1 MAENEKQTNKERLK
15 DITDSIER
23 GIQDLFQSDKYAQ
36 YLRTMSRFHKYSV
49 NNTMLIYMQK
59 PDATLV
65 AGFNKWRDQFE
76 RNVMKGEKGI
86 KIIAP
91 TPFKKKIEQEK
102 RDPDTNLPMLDADGK
117 VIIEEKEIKIP
128 MFKPVTV
135 FDVSQTDGKPLPQLA
150 SDLTGNVQN
159 YEVFMEALR
168 RASPVPIE
176 IIPIRDGSD
185 GYFSL
190 DDQKIAIREGMSEV
204 QTVSAVVHEIGHA
217 KLHNQKKIEEPK
229 DATKYQ
235 EVEIFD
241 IPALFSNGRVTPADI
256 PEGMYCY
263 DLRGSDDD
271 PGMPVMVENHVVVNH
286 AGSIITAKPLD
297 LGEDGRLALTEDE
310 GLNFVGGEISAYR
323 FFNEQRKDRHTEEVE
338 AESISFAV
346 CAYYGIETGENS
358 FGYIAT
364 WSKDKELKELRASL
378 ETINS
383 TSSELITD
391 IDRHYAEIMKERE
404 AEMAIEIEEK
414 PLEEM
419 NILEMVDYFM
429 EQGMTEEQAN
439 DLANAEWQARDVR
452 QRGNDVVEKEKLD
465 TLYAENPIGSDDW
478 FYHHPDTMTFEAVY
492 FNPDSNAGGQYVI
505 MTLPYELISDA
516 VEQTNDRDS
525 FFEFLEERASHTE
538 LVDITDE
545 DFRATMESYK
555 SRPAD
560 FVGRS
565 DEVMNSLI
573 TTVAKGVDDPV
584 LSSYIEETQ
593 VATDNAD
600 TKVYTGDDALKNA
613 LNDFVD
619 EIARKVQEE
628 EPVQAPDNGY
638 MPDPSMSIEAM
649 NAYGYTDSDML
660 PLSKERALE
669 LFERDVPIYMLYD
682 GNTEAMAFE
691 AEDIVLFSGCFGI
704 TREDWDAIKDQ
715 IPPMDMEVVRQKREQ
730 AFHESPGDTYA
741 IYQLKRDDATA
752 DIRFMNSDYLRE
764 KGIEPQYENYEL
776 VYTGALTQDGSQ
788 IEKLEDLYRIFN
800 IEHPQ
805 DFTGHSL
812 SISDIVALK
821 QAGVVSYHYVDS
833 IGYKELTNFRNTDNH
848 LKNAEMQ
855 MEDDFGMIDGVI
867 NNGRKEPVKAPA
879 PKKEETKTKKPSV
892 LAKLR
897 QYQEEDRKATTQ
909 HRSAERDLI

>member
-1 MAENEKQTNKERLK
+1 MPENEKQTNKERLK

-23 GIQDLFQSDKYAQ
+23 GIQDLFQSDKYAE

-49 NNTMLIYMQK
+49 NNTMLIYMQR

-150 SDLTGNVQN
+150 ADLQGNVQN

-168 RASPVPIE
+168 RSSPVPIE
-176 IIPIRDGSD
+176 IIPIHDGAD

-190 DDQKIAIREGMSEV
+190 DKQKIAIREGMSEV
-204 QTVSAVVHEIGHA
+204 QTVSAVVHEIAHS

-229 DATKYQ
+229 GAEKYQ

-241 IPALFSNGRVTPADI
+241 VPGLFSNGRIDPATI
-256 PEGMYCY
+256 PEGMYVY

-271 PGMPVMVENHVVVNH
+271 PGQPITVETHVTVNH
-286 AGSIITAKPLD
+286 AGSVITAKPLD
-297 LGEDGRLALTEDE
+297 LGEDGRLTFTEEE
-310 GLNFVGGEISAYR
+310 GLNFVGGEISTYR
-323 FFNEQRKDRHTEEVE
+323 FLNEQRKDRNAEEVE

-346 CAYYGIETGENS
+346 CAYYGIATGENS

-391 IDRHYAEIMKERE
+391 IDRHYADIMKERE
-404 AEMAIEIEEK
+404 AEMAIETEEK

-439 DLANAEWQARDVR
+439 DLAHAEWQAKKI
-452 QRGNDVVEKEKLD
+452 NDEP
-465 TLYAENPIGSDDW
+465 A
-478 FYHHPDTMTFEAVY
+478 MAEAV
-492 FNPDSNAGGQYVI
+492 DESTASG
-505 MTLPYELISDA
+505 ESA
-516 VEQTNDRDS
+516 VAIE
-525 FFEFLEERASHTE
+525 
-538 LVDITDE
+538 
-545 DFRATMESYK
+545 
-555 SRPAD
+555 P
-560 FVGRS
+560 
-565 DEVMNSLI
+565 
-573 TTVAKGVDDPV
+573 PV
-584 LSSYIEETQ
+584 
-593 VATDNAD
+593 
-600 TKVYTGDDALKNA
+600 
-613 LNDFVD
+613 
-619 EIARKVQEE
+619 EE
-628 EPVQAPDNGY
+628 EPPVQAPDNGY

-649 NAYGYTDSDML
+649 NSYGYMDSDML

-669 LFERDVPIYMLYD
+669 LFERDVPIYMLYE
-682 GNTEAMAFE
+682 GNTEAMAFDT
-691 AEDIVLFSGCFGI
+691 EDIVLFSGCFGI
-704 TREDWDAIKDQ
+704 TREDWDAIKNEV
-715 IPPMDMEVVRQKREQ
+715 PPMDVEIIRKKREQ
-730 AFHESPGDTYA
+730 AFLESPGDTYA
-741 IYQLKRDDATA
+741 IYQLKRDDATT

-776 VYTGALTQDGSQ
+776 IYTGALSKNGSQ
-788 IEKLEDLYRIFN
+788 IDKLEDLYRIFN

-812 SISDIVALK
+812 SVSDIVALK

-833 IGYKELTNFRNTDNH
+833 IGYKELHNFRNTDNP

-855 MEDDFGMIDGVI
+855 MEDDYGMIDGII
-867 NNGRKEPVKAPA
+867 NNGPKQTEKPAPA
-879 PKKEETKTKKPSV
+879 KEETKSKKPSV

-897 QYQEEDRKATTQ
+897 QYQAEDRQQTTQ
-909 HRSAERDLI
+909 HRSAEGIYNELLKR

>member
-168 RASPVPIE
+168 RSSPVPIE

-229 DATKYQ
+229 NATKYQ

-256 PEGMYCY
+256 PEGTYCY

-271 PGMPVMVENHVVVNH
+271 PGMPVTVENHVVVNH

-391 IDRHYAEIMKERE
+391 IDRHYSEIMKERE
-404 AEMAIEIEEK
+404 ADLSITEPVLQTETEEALYLVDDTVYLHVQPTDGGWDYSLYDKETKKLLDGGVIETAAIEESPVSSVAGAVRTEVFAI
-414 PLEEM
+414 
-419 NILEMVDYFM
+419 
-429 EQGMTEEQAN
+429 QGMTPTK
-439 DLANAEWQARDVR
+439 V
-452 QRGNDVVEKEKLD
+452 
-465 TLYAENPIGSDDW
+465 
-478 FYHHPDTMTFEAVY
+478 TFEDVA
-492 FNPDSNAGGQYVI
+492 
-505 MTLPYELISDA
+505 
-516 VEQTNDRDS
+516 
-525 FFEFLEERASHTE
+525 
-538 LVDITDE
+538 LVDDLQAAQLPEVQTVESDTIT
-545 DFRATMESYK
+545 
-555 SRPAD
+555 AD
-560 FVGRS
+560 
-565 DEVMNSLI
+565 
-573 TTVAKGVDDPV
+573 AK
-584 LSSYIEETQ
+584 E
-593 VATDNAD
+593 N
-600 TKVYTGDDALKNA
+600 TGDDSQKN
-613 LNDFVD
+613 NTGDTID

-628 EPVQAPDNGY
+628 EPVKAPDSGY
-638 MPDPSMSIEAM
+638 VPDPSMSIEAM

-715 IPPMDMEVVRQKREQ
+715 IPPMDMEMVRQKREQ

-741 IYQLKRDDATA
+741 IYQLKRDPSTA
-752 DIRFMNSDYLRE
+752 ELSFMNSEWLQAH
-764 KGIEPQYENYEL
+764 GIEPKYENYEL
-776 VYTGALTQDGSQ
+776 IYTGALTQDGSQ
-788 IEKLEDLYRIFN
+788 IDKLEDLYRIFN

-833 IGYKELTNFRNTDNH
+833 IGYKELTNFRNTANH

-855 MEDDFGMIDGVI
+855 MEDDYGMIDGVI
-867 NNGRKEPVKAPA
+867 NNAPKEPVKAPA

-909 HRSAERDLI
+909 HRSAERDL

>member
-23 GIQDLFQSDKYAQ
+23 GIQDLFQSDKYAE

-59 PDATLV
+59 PNATLV

-102 RDPDTNLPMLDADGK
+102 RDPDTNLPMLDSDGK
-117 VIIEEKEIKIP
+117 VIVEEKEIKIP

-150 SDLTGNVQN
+150 SDLSGNVQN

-168 RASPVPIE
+168 RSAPVPIE
-176 IIPIRDGSD
+176 ILPIRDGSD

-190 DDQKIAIREGMSEV
+190 DKQKIAVREGMSEV
-204 QTVSAVVHEIGHA
+204 QTVSAVVHEIAHS

-229 DATKYQ
+229 DAPKYQ
-235 EVEIFD
+235 EVVIFD
-241 IPALFSNGRVTPADI
+241 VPALFSNGRIALADL
-256 PEGMYCY
+256 PEGLYCY

-271 PGMPVMVENHVVVNH
+271 PGMPVTVEQNVAVNH
-286 AGSIITAKPLD
+286 AGAIVTAKPLD
-297 LGEDGRLALTEDE
+297 LGEDGRLFLTEDK
-310 GLNFVGGEISAYR
+310 GLNFVGGEISMQR
-323 FFNEQRKDRHTEEVE
+323 FFNEQQKDRNTEEVE

-346 CAYYGIETGENS
+346 CAYYGIATGENS
-358 FGYIAT
+358 FGYIAA

-378 ETINS
+378 ETINK

-391 IDRHYAEIMKERE
+391 IDRNYAEIMKERE
-404 AEMAIEIEEK
+404 AAMAMENDEK
-414 PLEEM
+414 PLAEM
-419 NILEMVDYFM
+419 NILEIVDYFM

-439 DLANAEWQARDVR
+439 DLANSEWQVR
-452 QRGNDVVEKEKLD
+452 KIN
-465 TLYAENPIGSDDW
+465 
-478 FYHHPDTMTFEAVY
+478 EAA
-492 FNPDSNAGGQYVI
+492 NKN
-505 MTLPYELISDA
+505 
-516 VEQTNDRDS
+516 
-525 FFEFLEERASHTE
+525 
-538 LVDITDE
+538 
-545 DFRATMESYK
+545 K
-555 SRPAD
+555 S
-560 FVGRS
+560 S
-565 DEVMNSLI
+565 
-573 TTVAKGVDDPV
+573 
-584 LSSYIEETQ
+584 
-593 VATDNAD
+593 
-600 TKVYTGDDALKNA
+600 
-613 LNDFVD
+613 
-619 EIARKVQEE
+619 
-628 EPVQAPDNGY
+628 EPVIKPPVEEATPMQAPNNGY
-638 MPDPSMSIEAM
+638 IPDPSMSVEAM
-649 NAYGYTDSDML
+649 NAYGYTDSDMF

-669 LFERDVPIYMLYD
+669 LFERDVPIYMLYE

-704 TREDWDAIKDQ
+704 TREDWDAVKDEV
-715 IPPMDMEVVRQKREQ
+715 PPMDLELIRQKREQ
-730 AFHESPGDTYA
+730 AFLESPSDTYA
-741 IYQLKRDDATA
+741 IYQLKRNDSTT
-752 DIRFMNSDYLRE
+752 DIRFMNSEYLQK

-776 VYTGALTQDGSQ
+776 VYTGALTKDGSQ
-788 IEKLEDLYRIFN
+788 VEKLEDLYRVFN

-812 SISDIVALK
+812 SVSDIVALK

-833 IGYKELTNFRNTDNH
+833 IGYKELTNFRTTENY

-855 MEDDFGMIDGVI
+855 MEDDFGMIDGII
-867 NNGRKEPVKAPA
+867 NNGPKEEPKPVKQA
-879 PKKEETKTKKPSV
+879 EETKTKKLSV

-897 QYQEEDRKATTQ
+897 QYQKEDREKTTQ

>member
-23 GIQDLFQSDKYAQ
+23 GIQDLFQSDKYAE

-117 VIIEEKEIKIP
+117 VITEEKEIKIP

-150 SDLTGNVQN
+150 SDLSGNVQN

-168 RASPVPIE
+168 RSAPVPIE
-176 IIPIRDGSD
+176 ILPIRDGSD

-190 DDQKIAIREGMSEV
+190 DKQKIAVREGMSEV
-204 QTVSAVVHEIGHA
+204 QTVSAVVHEIAHS

-229 DATKYQ
+229 DAPKYQ

-241 IPALFSNGRVTPADI
+241 VPALFSNGRIALADL
-256 PEGMYCY
+256 PEGLYRY

-271 PGMPVMVENHVVVNH
+271 PGMPVTVEQNVAVNH
-286 AGSIITAKPLD
+286 AGAIITAKPLD
-297 LGEDGRLALTEDE
+297 LGEDGCLTLTEDE
-310 GLNFVGGEISAYR
+310 GLNFVGGEISIQR
-323 FFNEQRKDRHTEEVE
+323 FFNEQRKDRNTEEVE

-346 CAYYGIETGENS
+346 CAYYGIATGENS
-358 FGYIAT
+358 FGYIAA
-364 WSKDKELKELRASL
+364 WSKDKELNELRASL
-378 ETINS
+378 ETINK

-391 IDRHYAEIMKERE
+391 IDRNYAEIMKERE
-404 AEMAIEIEEK
+404 AEMAIE
-414 PLEEM
+414 
-419 NILEMVDYFM
+419 
-429 EQGMTEEQAN
+429 
-439 DLANAEWQARDVR
+439 
-452 QRGNDVVEKEKLD
+452 
-465 TLYAENPIGSDDW
+465 
-478 FYHHPDTMTFEAVY
+478 
-492 FNPDSNAGGQYVI
+492 
-505 MTLPYELISDA
+505 
-516 VEQTNDRDS
+516 
-525 FFEFLEERASHTE
+525 
-538 LVDITDE
+538 TDE
-545 DFRATMESYK
+545 NTSKIAEGS
-555 SRPAD
+555 
-560 FVGRS
+560 
-565 DEVMNSLI
+565 I
-573 TTVAKGVDDPV
+573 
-584 LSSYIEETQ
+584 
-593 VATDNAD
+593 
-600 TKVYTGDDALKNA
+600 
-613 LNDFVD
+613 D
-619 EIARKVQEE
+619 EISRKVQDE

-638 MPDPSMSIEAM
+638 MPDPSMSVEAM

-669 LFERDVPIYMLYD
+669 LFERDVPVYMLYE

-691 AEDIVLFSGCFGI
+691 PEDIALFSGCFGI
-704 TREDWDAIKDQ
+704 TREDWDAVKDEV
-715 IPPMDMEVVRQKREQ
+715 PPMDLELIKQKREQ
-730 AFHESPGDTYA
+730 AFLESPGDAYA
-741 IYQLKRDDATA
+741 IYQLKRDDSTA
-752 DIRFMNSDYLRE
+752 DIRFMNSEYLQK

-776 VYTGALTQDGSQ
+776 VYTGALTKDGSQ
-788 IEKLEDLYRIFN
+788 VEKLEDLYRIFN
-800 IEHPQ
+800 VEHPQ
-805 DFTGHSL
+805 NFVGHSL
-812 SISDIVALK
+812 SVSDIVALK

-833 IGYKELTNFRNTDNH
+833 IGYKELINFRTTENY

-855 MEDDFGMIDGVI
+855 MEDDLGMIDGII
-867 NNGRKEPVKAPA
+867 NNGPKEPVKTPA
-879 PKKEETKTKKPSV
+879 PKQEETKSKKPSV

-897 QYQEEDRKATTQ
+897 KYQEEDRQATTQ
-909 HRSAERDLI
+909 HKSAERDLI

>member
-1 MAENEKQTNKERLK
+1 MAENEKQTNKDRLK

-23 GIQDLFQSDKYAQ
+23 GIQDLFQSDKYAE

-65 AGFNKWRDQFE
+65 AGFNKWRDQFG

-86 KIIAP
+86 NIIAP
-91 TPFKKKIEQEK
+91 TPFKEKIEQEK

-128 MFKPVTV
+128 MYKPVTV

-150 SDLTGNVQN
+150 SDLSGNVQN

-168 RASPVPIE
+168 RSAPVPIE
-176 IIPIRDGSD
+176 IVPIRDGAD

-190 DDQKIAIREGMSEV
+190 DNQKISIREGMSEV
-204 QTVSAVVHEIGHA
+204 QTVSAVVHEIAHS

-229 DATKYQ
+229 DAPKYQ

-241 IPALFSNGRVTPADI
+241 VPALFSNGRIALADL
-256 PEGMYCY
+256 PEGLYRY
-263 DLRGSDDD
+263 DLRGSDYD
-271 PGMPVMVENHVVVNH
+271 PGMPVTVEQNVAVNH
-286 AGSIITAKPLD
+286 AGAIITAKPLD
-297 LGEDGRLALTEDE
+297 LGEDGRLYLTEEE
-310 GLNFVGGEISAYR
+310 GLNFVGGEISMQR
-323 FFNEQRKDRHTEEVE
+323 FFNEQQKDRNTEEVE

-346 CAYYGIETGENS
+346 CAYYGIATGENS

-378 ETINS
+378 ETINK
-383 TSSELITD
+383 TSSELISD
-391 IDRHYAEIMKERE
+391 IDRNYAEIMKERE
-404 AEMAIEIEEK
+404 AEIAAVPEVAATETTHEEVSQPPAEEALYLVDDSMYLHVQPTDGGWDYSLYDKESKKLLDGGIIESAAVEESPVSSVAGAVRTEVFALHGITPAKVVFEDIAI
-414 PLEEM
+414 LEE
-419 NILEMVDYFM
+419 L
-429 EQGMTEEQAN
+429 Q
-439 DLANAEWQARDVR
+439 
-452 QRGNDVVEKEKLD
+452 
-465 TLYAENPIGSDDW
+465 
-478 FYHHPDTMTFEAVY
+478 EA
-492 FNPDSNAGGQYVI
+492 Q
-505 MTLPYELISDA
+505 L
-516 VEQTNDRDS
+516 
-525 FFEFLEERASHTE
+525 
-538 LVDITDE
+538 
-545 DFRATMESYK
+545 
-555 SRPAD
+555 AD
-560 FVGRS
+560 FPNIEG
-565 DEVMNSLI
+565 D
-573 TTVAKGVDDPV
+573 TVP
-584 LSSYIEETQ
+584 
-593 VATDNAD
+593 AD
-600 TKVYTGDDALKNA
+600 TKTYTGDDALKNA
-613 LNDFVD
+613 LGDFVD
-619 EIARKVQEE
+619 EITRKVQED

-669 LFERDVPIYMLYD
+669 LFERDVTIYMLYD

-704 TREDWDAIKDQ
+704 TREDWDAIKDE
-715 IPPMDMEVVRQKREQ
+715 IPPMDMEIVRQKREQ

-752 DIRFMNSDYLRE
+752 DIRFMNSEYLQK
-764 KGIEPQYENYEL
+764 KGVEPQYENYEL
-776 VYTGALTQDGSQ
+776 IYTGALTNDGSQ

-800 IEHPQ
+800 VEHPQ

-833 IGYKELTNFRNTDNH
+833 ISYKELTNFRNTDNH

-855 MEDDFGMIDGVI
+855 LEDDYGMIDGVI
-867 NNGRKEPVKAPA
+867 NNAPKEPVKAPA
-879 PKKEETKTKKPSV
+879 PKKEETKSKKPSV

-897 QYQEEDRKATTQ
+897 KYQEEDRKQATQ

>member
-23 GIQDLFQSDKYAQ
+23 GIQDLFQSDKYAE

-117 VIIEEKEIKIP
+117 VITEEKEIKIP
-128 MFKPVTV
+128 TFKPVTV

-150 SDLTGNVQN
+150 SDLSGNVQN

-168 RASPVPIE
+168 RSAPVSIE
-176 IIPIRDGSD
+176 ILPIRDGSD

-190 DDQKIAIREGMSEV
+190 DKQKIAVREGMSEV
-204 QTVSAVVHEIGHA
+204 QTVSAVVHEIAHS

-229 DATKYQ
+229 DAPKYQ

-241 IPALFSNGRVTPADI
+241 VPALFSDGRIALADL
-256 PEGMYCY
+256 PEGLYRY

-271 PGMPVMVENHVVVNH
+271 PGMPVTVEQSVAVNH
-286 AGSIITAKPLD
+286 AGAIITAKPLD
-297 LGEDGRLALTEDE
+297 LGEDGCLTLTEDE
-310 GLNFVGGEISAYR
+310 GLNFVGGEISMQR
-323 FFNEQRKDRHTEEVE
+323 FFNEQQKDRNTEEVE

-346 CAYYGIETGENS
+346 CAYYGIATGENS
-358 FGYIAT
+358 FGYIAA

-378 ETINS
+378 ETINK

-391 IDRHYAEIMKERE
+391 IDRNYAEIMKERE
-404 AEMAIEIEEK
+404 AEMTIE
-414 PLEEM
+414 
-419 NILEMVDYFM
+419 
-429 EQGMTEEQAN
+429 
-439 DLANAEWQARDVR
+439 
-452 QRGNDVVEKEKLD
+452 
-465 TLYAENPIGSDDW
+465 
-478 FYHHPDTMTFEAVY
+478 
-492 FNPDSNAGGQYVI
+492 
-505 MTLPYELISDA
+505 
-516 VEQTNDRDS
+516 
-525 FFEFLEERASHTE
+525 
-538 LVDITDE
+538 TDE
-545 DFRATMESYK
+545 K
-555 SRPAD
+555 S
-560 FVGRS
+560 
-565 DEVMNSLI
+565 L
-573 TTVAKGVDDPV
+573 
-584 LSSYIEETQ
+584 EETQ
-593 VATDNAD
+593 SDENTSKTAE
-600 TKVYTGDDALKNA
+600 GSI
-613 LNDFVD
+613 D
-619 EIARKVQEE
+619 EISRKVQEE

-638 MPDPSMSIEAM
+638 MPDPSMSVEAM

-669 LFERDVPIYMLYD
+669 LFERDVPIYMLYE

-704 TREDWDAIKDQ
+704 TREDWDAIKDEVS
-715 IPPMDMEVVRQKREQ
+715 PMDLELIRQKREQ
-730 AFHESPGDTYA
+730 AFLENPGDTYA
-741 IYQLKRDDATA
+741 IYQLKRDDSTA
-752 DIRFMNSDYLRE
+752 DIRFMNSEYLQK

-776 VYTGALTQDGSQ
+776 VYTGALTKDGSQ

-800 IEHPQ
+800 VEHPQ
-805 DFTGHSL
+805 DFIGHSL
-812 SISDIVALK
+812 SVSDIVALK
-821 QAGVVSYHYVDS
+821 QTGVVSYHYVDS
-833 IGYKELTNFRNTDNH
+833 IGYKELTNFRTTENY

-855 MEDDFGMIDGVI
+855 MEDDLGMIDGII
-867 NNGRKEPVKAPA
+867 NNGPKEEPKPVKQA
-879 PKKEETKTKKPSV
+879 EETKTKKPSV

-897 QYQEEDRKATTQ
+897 QYQKEDKEKTTQ

>member
-23 GIQDLFQSDKYAQ
+23 GIQDLFQSDKYAE

-117 VIIEEKEIKIP
+117 VITEEKEIKIP

-150 SDLTGNVQN
+150 SDLSGDVQN

-168 RASPVPIE
+168 RSAPVPIE
-176 IIPIRDGSD
+176 ILPIRDGSD

-190 DDQKIAIREGMSEV
+190 DKQKIAIREGMSEV
-204 QTVSAVVHEIGHA
+204 QTVSAVVHEIAHS

-229 DATKYQ
+229 NAPKYQ

-241 IPALFSNGRVTPADI
+241 VPALFSNGRIALADL
-256 PEGMYCY
+256 PEGLYRY

-271 PGMPVMVENHVVVNH
+271 PGMPVTVEQNVAVNH
-286 AGSIITAKPLD
+286 AGAIVTAKPLD
-297 LGEDGRLALTEDE
+297 LGEDGRLFLTEE
-310 GLNFVGGEISAYR
+310 NGLNFVGGEISMQR
-323 FFNEQRKDRHTEEVE
+323 FFNEQQKDRNTEEVE

-346 CAYYGIETGENS
+346 CAYYGIATGDNS
-358 FGYIAT
+358 FGYIAA

-378 ETINS
+378 ETINK

-391 IDRHYAEIMKERE
+391 IDRNYAEIMKERE
-404 AEMAIEIEEK
+404 AEMTIEPDEK
-414 PLEEM
+414 PLAEM

-439 DLANAEWQARDVR
+439 DLANSEWQARKINEAANKNKASEPVIEPP
-452 QRGNDVVEKEKLD
+452 VE
-465 TLYAENPIGSDDW
+465 
-478 FYHHPDTMTFEAVY
+478 EA
-492 FNPDSNAGGQYVI
+492 A
-505 MTLPYELISDA
+505 
-516 VEQTNDRDS
+516 
-525 FFEFLEERASHTE
+525 
-538 LVDITDE
+538 
-545 DFRATMESYK
+545 
-555 SRPAD
+555 
-560 FVGRS
+560 
-565 DEVMNSLI
+565 
-573 TTVAKGVDDPV
+573 
-584 LSSYIEETQ
+584 
-593 VATDNAD
+593 
-600 TKVYTGDDALKNA
+600 
-613 LNDFVD
+613 
-619 EIARKVQEE
+619 
-628 EPVQAPDNGY
+628 PVQAPDNGY

-669 LFERDVPIYMLYD
+669 LFERDVPIYMLYE

-704 TREDWDAIKDQ
+704 TREDWDAVKDEV
-715 IPPMDMEVVRQKREQ
+715 PPMDLELIRQKREQ
-730 AFHESPGDTYA
+730 AFLESPSDTYA
-741 IYQLKRDDATA
+741 IYQLKRNDSTT
-752 DIRFMNSDYLRE
+752 DIRFMNSEYLQK

-776 VYTGALTQDGSQ
+776 VYTGALTKDGSQ
-788 IEKLEDLYRIFN
+788 LEKLEDLYRIFN

-805 DFTGHSL
+805 DFTGHTL
-812 SISDIVALK
+812 SVSDIVALK

-833 IGYKELTNFRNTDNH
+833 IGYKEFPNFRTTENY

-855 MEDDFGMIDGVI
+855 MEDDLGMIDGII
-867 NNGRKEPVKAPA
+867 NNGPKEEPKPVKQA
-879 PKKEETKTKKPSV
+879 EETKTKKPSV

-897 QYQEEDRKATTQ
+897 QYQKEDREKTTQ

>member
-1 MAENEKQTNKERLK
+1 MTENEKQTNKERLK

-23 GIQDLFQSDKYAQ
+23 GIQDLFQSDKYAE

-117 VIIEEKEIKIP
+117 VITEEKEIKIP

-150 SDLTGNVQN
+150 SDLSGNVQN

-168 RASPVPIE
+168 RSAPVPIE
-176 IIPIRDGSD
+176 ILPIRDGSD

-190 DDQKIAIREGMSEV
+190 DKQKIAIREGMSEV
-204 QTVSAVVHEIGHA
+204 QTVSAVVHEIAHS

-229 DATKYQ
+229 NAPKYQ

-241 IPALFSNGRVTPADI
+241 VPALFSNGRIALADL
-256 PEGMYCY
+256 PEGLYRY

-271 PGMPVMVENHVVVNH
+271 PGMPVTVEQNVAVNH
-286 AGSIITAKPLD
+286 AGAIITAKPLD
-297 LGEDGRLALTEDE
+297 LGKEGRLFLTEE
-310 GLNFVGGEISAYR
+310 SGLNFVGGEISMQR
-323 FFNEQRKDRHTEEVE
+323 FFNQQQKDRNTEEIE

-346 CAYYGIETGENS
+346 CAYYGIATGENS
-358 FGYIAT
+358 FGYIAA

-378 ETINS
+378 ETINK

-391 IDRHYAEIMKERE
+391 IDRNYAEIMKERE
-404 AEMAIEIEEK
+404 AAMAMETDEK
-414 PLEEM
+414 PLAEM

-439 DLANAEWQARDVR
+439 DLANSEWQARKI
-452 QRGNDVVEKEKLD
+452 N
-465 TLYAENPIGSDDW
+465 
-478 FYHHPDTMTFEAVY
+478 EAA
-492 FNPDSNAGGQYVI
+492 N
-505 MTLPYELISDA
+505 
-516 VEQTNDRDS
+516 
-525 FFEFLEERASHTE
+525 
-538 LVDITDE
+538 
-545 DFRATMESYK
+545 K
-555 SRPAD
+555 S
-560 FVGRS
+560 
-565 DEVMNSLI
+565 
-573 TTVAKGVDDPV
+573 K
-584 LSSYIEETQ
+584 SS
-593 VATDNAD
+593 
-600 TKVYTGDDALKNA
+600 
-613 LNDFVD
+613 
-619 EIARKVQEE
+619 
-628 EPVQAPDNGY
+628 EPVIEPPVEEATPIQAPDNGY
-638 MPDPSMSIEAM
+638 MPDPSMSVEAM

-669 LFERDVPIYMLYD
+669 LFERDVPVYMLYE
-682 GNTEAMAFE
+682 GNAEAMAFE

-704 TREDWDAIKDQ
+704 TREDWDAIKDEVS
-715 IPPMDMEVVRQKREQ
+715 PMDLELIRQKREQ
-730 AFHESPGDTYA
+730 AFLENPGDTYA

-752 DIRFMNSDYLRE
+752 DLRFMNSEYLQK

-776 VYTGALTQDGSQ
+776 VYTGALTKDGSQ
-788 IEKLEDLYRIFN
+788 VEKLENLYRIFN

-812 SISDIVALK
+812 SVSDIVALK
-821 QAGVVSYHYVDS
+821 QASVVSYHYVDS
-833 IGYKELTNFRNTDNH
+833 IGYKELTNFRTTENY
-848 LKNAEMQ
+848 LKNSEMQ
-855 MEDDFGMIDGVI
+855 MEDDFGMIDGII
-867 NNGRKEPVKAPA
+867 NNGPKEEPKPVKQA
-879 PKKEETKTKKPSV
+879 EETKTKKPSV

-897 QYQEEDRKATTQ
+897 QYQKEDREKTTQ

>member
-1 MAENEKQTNKERLK
+1 MAENTKQSNKERLK

-23 GIQDLFQSDKYAQ
+23 GIEELFQSDKYAE

-76 RNVMKGEKGI
+76 RNVMKGERGI

-91 TPFKKKIEQEK
+91 TPYKKKIEQQK
-102 RDPDTNLPMLDADGK
+102 LDPDTNLPMLDADGK

-150 SDLTGNVQN
+150 ADLQGNVQN

-168 RASPVPIE
+168 RSAPVPIE

-190 DDQKIAIREGMSEV
+190 DNQKIAIREGMSEV
-204 QTVSAVVHEIGHA
+204 QTVSAVVHEIAHS

-229 DATKYQ
+229 DAPKYQ
-235 EVEIFD
+235 EIEIFD
-241 IPALFSNGRVTPADI
+241 VPALFSNGRIALADL
-256 PEGMYCY
+256 PEGLYRY
-263 DLRGSDDD
+263 DLRGSDYD
-271 PGMPVMVENHVVVNH
+271 PGMPVTVEQNVAVNH
-286 AGSIITAKPLD
+286 AGAIITAKPLD
-297 LGEDGRLALTEDE
+297 LGEDGRLYLTEDE
-310 GLNFVGGEISAYR
+310 GLNFVGGEISMQR
-323 FFNEQRKDRHTEEVE
+323 FFNEQQKDRNTEEVE

-346 CAYYGIETGENS
+346 CAYYGIATGENS
-358 FGYIAT
+358 FGYIAA

-378 ETINS
+378 ETINK

-391 IDRHYAEIMKERE
+391 IDRNYAEIMKERE
-404 AEMAIEIEEK
+404 AEIVVAPEVATTETAHEEVSET
-414 PLEEM
+414 PT
-419 NILEMVDYFM
+419 D
-429 EQGMTEEQAN
+429 
-439 DLANAEWQARDVR
+439 
-452 QRGNDVVEKEKLD
+452 DVVE
-465 TLYAENPIGSDDW
+465 TSA
-478 FYHHPDTMTFEAVY
+478 
-492 FNPDSNAGGQYVI
+492 
-505 MTLPYELISDA
+505 DA
-516 VEQTNDRDS
+516 
-525 FFEFLEERASHTE
+525 
-538 LVDITDE
+538 
-545 DFRATMESYK
+545 
-555 SRPAD
+555 
-560 FVGRS
+560 
-565 DEVMNSLI
+565 
-573 TTVAKGVDDPV
+573 
-584 LSSYIEETQ
+584 
-593 VATDNAD
+593 AD
-600 TKVYTGDDALKNA
+600 TI
-613 LNDFVD
+613 D

-638 MPDPSMSIEAM
+638 MPDPSMPIEAM

-691 AEDIVLFSGCFGI
+691 TEDIVLFSGCFGI
-704 TREDWDAIKDQ
+704 TREDWDAIKDEV
-715 IPPMDMEVVRQKREQ
+715 PPMDLEIIKQKREQ
-730 AFHESPGDTYA
+730 AFLESSGDTYA

-752 DIRFMNSDYLRE
+752 DIRFMNSEYLQK
-764 KGIEPQYENYEL
+764 KGIEPQYENYDL
-776 VYTGALTQDGSQ
+776 VYTGALNREGSQ

-855 MEDDFGMIDGVI
+855 MEDDYGMIDGVI
-867 NNGRKEPVKAPA
+867 NNGPKEPAKAPA
-879 PKKEETKTKKPSV
+879 PKKEENKTKKPSV

-897 QYQEEDRKATTQ
+897 QYQEEDRKAMTQ

>member
-23 GIQDLFQSDKYAQ
+23 GIQDLFQSDKYAE

-117 VIIEEKEIKIP
+117 VITEEKEIKIP

-150 SDLTGNVQN
+150 SDLSGNVQN

-168 RASPVPIE
+168 RSAPVPIE
-176 IIPIRDGSD
+176 ILPIRDGSD

-190 DDQKIAIREGMSEV
+190 DKQKIAIREGMSEV
-204 QTVSAVVHEIGHA
+204 QTVSAVVHEIAHS

-229 DATKYQ
+229 DAPKYQ

-241 IPALFSNGRVTPADI
+241 VPALFSNGRIALDDL
-256 PEGMYCY
+256 PEGLYRY

-271 PGMPVMVENHVVVNH
+271 PGMPVTVEQNVTVNH
-286 AGSIITAKPLD
+286 AGAIITAKPLD
-297 LGEDGRLALTEDE
+297 LGEDGCLTLTEDD
-310 GLNFVGGEISAYR
+310 GLNFIGGEISMQR
-323 FFNEQRKDRHTEEVE
+323 FFNEQRKDRNTEEVE

-346 CAYYGIETGENS
+346 CAYYGIATGENS
-358 FGYIAT
+358 FGYIAA
-364 WSKDKELKELRASL
+364 WSKDKELNELRASL
-378 ETINS
+378 ETINK

-391 IDRHYAEIMKERE
+391 IDRNYAEIVKERE
-404 AEMAIEIEEK
+404 AEMTIE
-414 PLEEM
+414 
-419 NILEMVDYFM
+419 
-429 EQGMTEEQAN
+429 
-439 DLANAEWQARDVR
+439 
-452 QRGNDVVEKEKLD
+452 
-465 TLYAENPIGSDDW
+465 
-478 FYHHPDTMTFEAVY
+478 
-492 FNPDSNAGGQYVI
+492 
-505 MTLPYELISDA
+505 
-516 VEQTNDRDS
+516 
-525 FFEFLEERASHTE
+525 
-538 LVDITDE
+538 TDE
-545 DFRATMESYK
+545 K
-555 SRPAD
+555 S
-560 FVGRS
+560 
-565 DEVMNSLI
+565 L
-573 TTVAKGVDDPV
+573 
-584 LSSYIEETQ
+584 EETQ
-593 VATDNAD
+593 SDENTSKTAE
-600 TKVYTGDDALKNA
+600 GSI
-613 LNDFVD
+613 D
-619 EIARKVQEE
+619 EISRKVQDE

-638 MPDPSMSIEAM
+638 MPDPSMSVEAM

-669 LFERDVPIYMLYD
+669 LFERDVPIYMLYE

-691 AEDIVLFSGCFGI
+691 PEDIALFSGCFGI
-704 TREDWDAIKDQ
+704 TREDWDAVKDEV
-715 IPPMDMEVVRQKREQ
+715 PPMDLELIKQKRER
-730 AFHESPGDTYA
+730 AFLESPGDAYA
-741 IYQLKRDDATA
+741 IYQQKRDDSTA
-752 DIRFMNSDYLRE
+752 DIRFMNSEYLQ
-764 KGIEPQYENYEL
+764 KNGVEPQYENYEL
-776 VYTGALTQDGSQ
+776 VYTGALTKDGSQ

-800 IEHPQ
+800 VEHPQ

-812 SISDIVALK
+812 SVSDIVALK

-833 IGYKELTNFRNTDNH
+833 IGYKELTNFRTTENY

-855 MEDDFGMIDGVI
+855 MEDDFGMIDGII
-867 NNGRKEPVKAPA
+867 NNGPKEEPKPVKQA
-879 PKKEETKTKKPSV
+879 EETKTKKPSV

-897 QYQEEDRKATTQ
+897 QYQKEDREKTTQ
-909 HRSAERDLI
+909 HRNAERDLI

>member
-23 GIQDLFQSDKYAQ
+23 GIEDLFQSDKYAQ

-102 RDPDTNLPMLDADGK
+102 RDPDTNLPMLDSDGK

-150 SDLTGNVQN
+150 SDLSGNVQN

-168 RASPVPIE
+168 RSAPVPIE
-176 IIPIRDGSD
+176 IKPIADKAD

-190 DDQKIAIREGMSEV
+190 DNQKITIREGMSEV
-204 QTVSAVVHEIGHA
+204 QTVSAVVHEIAHS
-217 KLHNQKKIEEPK
+217 KLHNQKKIEESK
-229 DATKYQ
+229 DAPKYQ

-241 IPALFSNGRVTPADI
+241 IPALFSNGRVSLADL
-256 PEGMYCY
+256 PEGLYRY
-263 DLRGSDDD
+263 DLRGSDYD
-271 PGMPVMVENHVVVNH
+271 PGMPITVEQNVAVNH
-286 AGSIITAKPLD
+286 AGAIITAKPLD
-297 LGEDGRLALTEDE
+297 LGEDGRLYLTEDK
-310 GLNFVGGEISAYR
+310 GLNFVGGEISMQR
-323 FFNEQRKDRHTEEVE
+323 FFNEQQKDRNTEEVE
-338 AESISFAV
+338 AESISYAV
-346 CAYYGIETGENS
+346 CAYYGIATGENS

-378 ETINS
+378 ETINK

-391 IDRHYAEIMKERE
+391 IDRNYAEIMKEHE
-404 AEMAIEIEEK
+404 AEMAIETDEK

-439 DLANAEWQARDVR
+439 DLAHAEWQARDVS
-452 QRGNDVVEKEKLD
+452 QRGNEVVQQEKLD
-465 TLYAENPIGSDDW
+465 AFYAENPIGDDDW
-478 FYHHPDTMTFEAVY
+478 FYNHPDSMTFEAVY
-492 FNPDSNAGGQYVI
+492 FNPDSTAGGQYVI

-516 VEQTNDRDS
+516 VEQTNDTEA
-525 FFEFLEERASHTE
+525 FFEYLEERASYTE
-538 LVDITDE
+538 LVDITDK
-545 DFRATMESYK
+545 DFRATMESFK
-555 SRPAD
+555 SRTAD

-565 DEVMNSLI
+565 DNVMTSLI
-573 TTVAKGVDDPV
+573 KTVASEVEDPV
-584 LSSYIEETQ
+584 LNAYIEETQ
-593 VATDNAD
+593 SDENIPKTAED
-600 TKVYTGDDALKNA
+600 TI
-613 LNDFVD
+613 D

-638 MPDPSMSIEAM
+638 MPDPSMSIETM

-691 AEDIVLFSGCFGI
+691 AEDITLFSGCFGI
-704 TREDWDAIKDQ
+704 ARDDWDAIKDEV
-715 IPPMDMEVVRQKREQ
+715 PPMDLELIKKKREQ
-730 AFHESPGDTYA
+730 LFLESPGDTYA

-752 DIRFMNSDYLRE
+752 DLRFMNSEYLQE
-764 KGIEPQYENYEL
+764 KGIVPQYENYEL
-776 VYTGALTQDGSQ
+776 VYTGALTKDGSQ
-788 IEKLEDLYRIFN
+788 IEKMEDLYRIFN
-800 IEHPQ
+800 IERPQ

-833 IGYKELTNFRNTDNH
+833 IGYKELANFHPAQNY

-855 MEDDFGMIDGVI
+855 MEDDYGMIDGVI
-867 NNGRKEPVKAPA
+867 NNGP
-879 PKKEETKTKKPSV
+879 KEEPKAVKQAEEIKSKKPSV

-897 QYQEEDRKATTQ
+897 QYQKADREQNSQ

>member
-190 DDQKIAIREGMSEV
+190 DDQRIAIREGMSEV

-297 LGEDGRLALTEDE
+297 LGEEGRLALTEGE

-391 IDRHYAEIMKERE
+391 IDRHYADIMKERE
-404 AEMAIEIEEK
+404 ADLTITEPVLQTETEEALYLVDDTVYLHVQPTDGGWDYSLYDKETKKLLDGGVIETAVIEES
-414 PLEEM
+414 PVSSIAGAVRTEVFA
-419 NILEMVDYFM
+419 I
-429 EQGMTEEQAN
+429 QGMTPTK
-439 DLANAEWQARDVR
+439 V
-452 QRGNDVVEKEKLD
+452 
-465 TLYAENPIGSDDW
+465 
-478 FYHHPDTMTFEAVY
+478 TFEDVA
-492 FNPDSNAGGQYVI
+492 
-505 MTLPYELISDA
+505 
-516 VEQTNDRDS
+516 
-525 FFEFLEERASHTE
+525 
-538 LVDITDE
+538 LVDDLQAAQLPEVQTVESDTIPE
-545 DFRATMESYK
+545 DVKEH
-555 SRPAD
+555 
-560 FVGRS
+560 
-565 DEVMNSLI
+565 
-573 TTVAKGVDDPV
+573 
-584 LSSYIEETQ
+584 
-593 VATDNAD
+593 
-600 TKVYTGDDALKNA
+600 TGDDSQKN
-613 LNDFVD
+613 NTGDTID

-628 EPVQAPDNGY
+628 EPVKAPDNGY
-638 MPDPSMSIEAM
+638 MPDPSISIEAM

-715 IPPMDMEVVRQKREQ
+715 IPPMDMETVRQKREQ

-741 IYQLKRDDATA
+741 IYQLKRDPSTA
-752 DIRFMNSDYLRE
+752 ELSFMNSEWLQAH
-764 KGIEPQYENYEL
+764 GIEPKYENYEL
-776 VYTGALTQDGSQ
+776 IYTGALTQDGSQ
-788 IEKLEDLYRIFN
+788 IDKLEDLYRIFN

-848 LKNAEMQ
+848 LKHAEMQ

-909 HRSAERDLI
+909 HRSAERDL

>member
-23 GIQDLFQSDKYAQ
+23 GIQDLFQSDKYAE

-117 VIIEEKEIKIP
+117 VITEEKEIKIP

-135 FDVSQTDGKPLPQLA
+135 FDVSQTDGKALPQLA
-150 SDLTGNVQN
+150 SDLSGNVRN

-168 RASPVPIE
+168 RSAPVPIE
-176 IIPIRDGSD
+176 ILPIRDGSD

-190 DDQKIAIREGMSEV
+190 DKQKIAVREGMSEV
-204 QTVSAVVHEIGHA
+204 QTVSAVVHEIAHS

-229 DATKYQ
+229 EAPKYQ

-241 IPALFSNGRVTPADI
+241 VPALFSDGRIALDDL
-256 PEGMYCY
+256 PEGLYRY

-271 PGMPVMVENHVVVNH
+271 PGMPVTVEQNVAVNH
-286 AGSIITAKPLD
+286 AGAIITAKPLD
-297 LGEDGRLALTEDE
+297 LGEDGCLTLTEDE
-310 GLNFVGGEISAYR
+310 GLNFIGGEISMQR
-323 FFNEQRKDRHTEEVE
+323 FFNEQRKGRNTEEVE

-346 CAYYGIETGENS
+346 CAYYGIATGENS
-358 FGYIAT
+358 FGYIAA

-378 ETINS
+378 ETINK

-391 IDRHYAEIMKERE
+391 IDRNYAEIVKERE
-404 AEMAIEIEEK
+404 AEMTIE
-414 PLEEM
+414 
-419 NILEMVDYFM
+419 
-429 EQGMTEEQAN
+429 
-439 DLANAEWQARDVR
+439 
-452 QRGNDVVEKEKLD
+452 
-465 TLYAENPIGSDDW
+465 
-478 FYHHPDTMTFEAVY
+478 
-492 FNPDSNAGGQYVI
+492 
-505 MTLPYELISDA
+505 
-516 VEQTNDRDS
+516 
-525 FFEFLEERASHTE
+525 
-538 LVDITDE
+538 TDE
-545 DFRATMESYK
+545 K
-555 SRPAD
+555 S
-560 FVGRS
+560 
-565 DEVMNSLI
+565 L
-573 TTVAKGVDDPV
+573 
-584 LSSYIEETQ
+584 EETQ
-593 VATDNAD
+593 SDENTSKTAE
-600 TKVYTGDDALKNA
+600 GSI
-613 LNDFVD
+613 D
-619 EIARKVQEE
+619 EISRKVQEE

-638 MPDPSMSIEAM
+638 MPDPSMSVEAM

-669 LFERDVPIYMLYD
+669 LFERDVPIYMLYE

-704 TREDWDAIKDQ
+704 TREDWDAIKD
-715 IPPMDMEVVRQKREQ
+715 EVPLMNLELIKQKRER
-730 AFHESPGDTYA
+730 AFLDSPSDAYA
-741 IYQLKRDDATA
+741 IYQLKRDDTTA
-752 DIRFMNSDYLRE
+752 DIRFMNSEYLQK

-776 VYTGALTQDGSQ
+776 VYTGALTKDGSQ

-800 IEHPQ
+800 VEHPQ
-805 DFTGHSL
+805 DFIGHSL
-812 SISDIVALK
+812 SVSDIVALK

-833 IGYKELTNFRNTDNH
+833 IGYKELINFRTTENY

-855 MEDDFGMIDGVI
+855 MEDDLGMIDGII
-867 NNGRKEPVKAPA
+867 NNGPKEPVKTPA
-879 PKKEETKTKKPSV
+879 PKQEETKSKKPSV

-897 QYQEEDRKATTQ
+897 KYQEEDRQATTQ
-909 HRSAERDLI
+909 HRNAERDLI

>member
-23 GIQDLFQSDKYAQ
+23 GIQDLFQSDKYAE

-117 VIIEEKEIKIP
+117 VITEEKEIKIP

-150 SDLTGNVQN
+150 SDLSGNVQN

-168 RASPVPIE
+168 CSAPVPIE
-176 IIPIRDGSD
+176 ILPIRDGSD

-190 DDQKIAIREGMSEV
+190 DKQKIAIREGMSEV
-204 QTVSAVVHEIGHA
+204 QTVAAVVHEIAHS

-229 DATKYQ
+229 DAPKYQ

-241 IPALFSNGRVTPADI
+241 VPALFSNGRIALADL
-256 PEGMYCY
+256 PEGLYRY

-271 PGMPVMVENHVVVNH
+271 PGMPVTVEQNVAVNH
-286 AGSIITAKPLD
+286 AGAIITAKPLD
-297 LGEDGRLALTEDE
+297 LGEDGRLFLTEDE
-310 GLNFVGGEISAYR
+310 GLNFVGGEISMQL
-323 FFNEQRKDRHTEEVE
+323 FFNQQQKDRNTEEIE

-346 CAYYGIETGENS
+346 CAYYGIATGENS
-358 FGYIAT
+358 FGYIAA

-378 ETINS
+378 ETINK

-391 IDRHYAEIMKERE
+391 IDRNYAEIMKERE
-404 AEMAIEIEEK
+404 SEMAMENDEK
-414 PLEEM
+414 PLAEM

-439 DLANAEWQARDVR
+439 DLANSEWQARKI
-452 QRGNDVVEKEKLD
+452 N
-465 TLYAENPIGSDDW
+465 
-478 FYHHPDTMTFEAVY
+478 EAA
-492 FNPDSNAGGQYVI
+492 N
-505 MTLPYELISDA
+505 
-516 VEQTNDRDS
+516 
-525 FFEFLEERASHTE
+525 
-538 LVDITDE
+538 
-545 DFRATMESYK
+545 K
-555 SRPAD
+555 S
-560 FVGRS
+560 
-565 DEVMNSLI
+565 
-573 TTVAKGVDDPV
+573 K
-584 LSSYIEETQ
+584 SS
-593 VATDNAD
+593 
-600 TKVYTGDDALKNA
+600 
-613 LNDFVD
+613 
-619 EIARKVQEE
+619 
-628 EPVQAPDNGY
+628 EPVIEPPVEEAAPMQAPDNGY

-669 LFERDVPIYMLYD
+669 LFERDVPIYMLYE

-704 TREDWDAIKDQ
+704 TREDWDAIKDEV
-715 IPPMDMEVVRQKREQ
+715 PPMDLELIRQKREQ
-730 AFHESPGDTYA
+730 AFFENPGDTYA
-741 IYQLKRDDATA
+741 IYQLKRDDFAA
-752 DIRFMNSDYLRE
+752 DLRFMNSEYLQK

-776 VYTGALTQDGSQ
+776 VYTGALTKDGSQ
-788 IEKLEDLYRIFN
+788 VEKLENLYRIFN

-812 SISDIVALK
+812 SVSDIVALK

-833 IGYKELTNFRNTDNH
+833 IGYKELTNFRTTENY

-855 MEDDFGMIDGVI
+855 MEDDFGMIDGII
-867 NNGRKEPVKAPA
+867 NNGPKEEPKPVKQA
-879 PKKEETKTKKPSV
+879 EETKTKKLSV

-897 QYQEEDRKATTQ
+897 QYQKEDREKTTQ

>member
-23 GIQDLFQSDKYAQ
+23 GIQDLFQSDKYAE

-117 VIIEEKEIKIP
+117 VITEEKEIKIP

-150 SDLTGNVQN
+150 SDLSGNVQN

-168 RASPVPIE
+168 RSAPVPIE
-176 IIPIRDGSD
+176 ILPIHDGSD

-190 DDQKIAIREGMSEV
+190 DKQKIAVREGMSEV
-204 QTVSAVVHEIGHA
+204 QTVSAVVHEIAHS

-229 DATKYQ
+229 EAPKYQ

-241 IPALFSNGRVTPADI
+241 VPALFSDGRISLADL
-256 PEGMYCY
+256 PEGLYRY

-271 PGMPVMVENHVVVNH
+271 PGMPVTVEQNVTVNH
-286 AGSIITAKPLD
+286 AGAIITAKPLD
-297 LGEDGRLALTEDE
+297 LGEDGCLTLTEDE
-310 GLNFVGGEISAYR
+310 GLNFVGGEISMQC
-323 FFNEQRKDRHTEEVE
+323 FFNEQRKDRNTEEVE

-346 CAYYGIETGENS
+346 CAYYGIATGENS
-358 FGYIAT
+358 FGYIAA

-378 ETINS
+378 ETINK

-391 IDRHYAEIMKERE
+391 IDRNYAEIMKERE
-404 AEMAIEIEEK
+404 AEMTIE
-414 PLEEM
+414 
-419 NILEMVDYFM
+419 
-429 EQGMTEEQAN
+429 
-439 DLANAEWQARDVR
+439 
-452 QRGNDVVEKEKLD
+452 
-465 TLYAENPIGSDDW
+465 
-478 FYHHPDTMTFEAVY
+478 
-492 FNPDSNAGGQYVI
+492 
-505 MTLPYELISDA
+505 
-516 VEQTNDRDS
+516 
-525 FFEFLEERASHTE
+525 
-538 LVDITDE
+538 TDE
-545 DFRATMESYK
+545 K
-555 SRPAD
+555 S
-560 FVGRS
+560 
-565 DEVMNSLI
+565 L
-573 TTVAKGVDDPV
+573 
-584 LSSYIEETQ
+584 EETQ
-593 VATDNAD
+593 SDENTSKTAE
-600 TKVYTGDDALKNA
+600 GSI
-613 LNDFVD
+613 D
-619 EIARKVQEE
+619 EISRKVQEE

-638 MPDPSMSIEAM
+638 MPDPSMSVEAM

-669 LFERDVPIYMLYD
+669 LFVRDVPIYMLYE

-704 TREDWDAIKDQ
+704 TREDWDAVKDEV
-715 IPPMDMEVVRQKREQ
+715 PPMDLELIRQKREQ
-730 AFHESPGDTYA
+730 AFLENPGDTYA
-741 IYQLKRDDATA
+741 IYQLKRDDSTA
-752 DIRFMNSDYLRE
+752 DIRFMNSEYLQK
-764 KGIEPQYENYEL
+764 KGIEPQYENYKL
-776 VYTGALTQDGSQ
+776 VYTGALTKDGSQ
-788 IEKLEDLYRIFN
+788 VEKLEDLYRIFN
-800 IEHPQ
+800 VEHPQ
-805 DFTGHSL
+805 NFVGHSL
-812 SISDIVALK
+812 SVSDIVALK

-833 IGYKELTNFRNTDNH
+833 IGYKELINFRTTENY

-855 MEDDFGMIDGVI
+855 MEDDFGMIDGII
-867 NNGRKEPVKAPA
+867 NNGPKEEPKPVKQA
-879 PKKEETKTKKPSV
+879 EETKTKKPSV

-897 QYQEEDRKATTQ
+897 QYQKEDREKTTQ
-909 HRSAERDLI
+909 HRNAERDLI

>member
-1 MAENEKQTNKERLK
+1 MPENEKQTNKERLK

-23 GIQDLFQSDKYAQ
+23 GIQDLFQSDKYAE

-76 RNVMKGEKGI
+76 RNVLKGEKGI

-91 TPFKKKIEQEK
+91 TPYKKKIEQEK

-128 MFKPVTV
+128 MYKPVTV

-150 SDLTGNVQN
+150 SDLQGNVQN

-168 RASPVPIE
+168 RSSPVPIE
-176 IIPIRDGSD
+176 IIPIRDGAD

-190 DDQKIAIREGMSEV
+190 DNQKIAIREGMSEV
-204 QTVSAVVHEIGHA
+204 QTVSAVVHEIAHS

-229 DATKYQ
+229 NAPKYQ

-241 IPALFSNGRVTPADI
+241 VPALFSNGRVSLADL
-256 PEGMYCY
+256 PEGLYRY

-271 PGMPVMVENHVVVNH
+271 PGMPVTVEQNVAVNH
-286 AGSIITAKPLD
+286 AGAIITAKPLD
-297 LGEDGRLALTEDE
+297 LGEEGRLYLTEEE
-310 GLNFVGGEISAYR
+310 GLNFVGGEISMQR
-323 FFNEQRKDRHTEEVE
+323 FFNEQQKDRNTEEVE

-346 CAYYGIETGENS
+346 CAYYGIATGENS

-404 AEMAIEIEEK
+404 AEMAIETEEK

-452 QRGNDVVEKEKLD
+452 QRGNDVVQKEKLD
-465 TLYAENPIGSDDW
+465 ALYAENPIGNDDW
-478 FYHHPDTMTFEAVY
+478 FYHHPDSMTFEAVY

-516 VEQTNDRDS
+516 VEQTNDAQS

-555 SRPAD
+555 NRTAD

-565 DEVMNSLI
+565 DEVMTSLI
-573 TTVAKGVDDPV
+573 TTVAKEVDDPV

-593 VATDNAD
+593 STEEHIADDVAESPAD
-600 TKVYTGDDALKNA
+600 TADTIE
-613 LNDFVD
+613 

-628 EPVQAPDNGY
+628 EPVQAPENGY

-649 NAYGYTDSDML
+649 NAYGYMDSDML

-669 LFERDVPIYMLYD
+669 LFERDVPIYMLYE

-704 TREDWDAIKDQ
+704 TREDWDAIKDE
-715 IPPMDMEVVRQKREQ
+715 IPPMDLELIKQKREQ
-730 AFHESPGDTYA
+730 AFLESPGDTYA
-741 IYQLKRDDATA
+741 IYQLKNDDTVAEL
-752 DIRFMNSDYLRE
+752 RFMNSDHLKV
-764 KGIEPQYENYEL
+764 KGVEPQYENYEL

-788 IEKLEDLYRIFN
+788 IEKLEELYRIFN

-833 IGYKELTNFRNTDNH
+833 IGYKELHNFRSTDNH

-855 MEDDFGMIDGVI
+855 LEDDYGMIDGVI
-867 NNGRKEPVKAPA
+867 NNAPKEPVKAPA
-879 PKKEETKTKKPSV
+879 PKKEETKAKKPSV

-897 QYQEEDRKATTQ
+897 QYQDEDRKATTQ

>member
-1 MAENEKQTNKERLK
+1 MPENEKQTNKERLK

-23 GIQDLFQSDKYAQ
+23 GIQDLFQSDKYAE

-150 SDLTGNVQN
+150 SDLQGNVQN

-168 RASPVPIE
+168 RSSPVPIE
-176 IIPIRDGSD
+176 IKPIADNADGF
-185 GYFSL
+185 FSL
-190 DDQKIAIREGMSEV
+190 DKQSITIREGMSEV
-204 QTVSAVVHEIGHA
+204 QTVSAVVHEIAHS
-217 KLHNQKKIEEPK
+217 KLHNDKKIEEPK
-229 DATKYQ
+229 DAPKYQ

-241 IPALFSNGRVTPADI
+241 VPALFSNGRISLADL
-256 PEGMYCY
+256 PEGLYRY

-271 PGMPVMVENHVVVNH
+271 PGIPVTVEQNVAVNH
-286 AGSIITAKPLD
+286 AGAIITAKPLN
-297 LGEDGRLALTEDE
+297 LGEDGRLYLTEEE
-310 GLNFVGGEISAYR
+310 GLNFVGGEISMQR
-323 FFNEQRKDRHTEEVE
+323 FFNEQRKDRNTEEVE

-346 CAYYGIETGENS
+346 CAYYGIATGENS

-364 WSKDKELKELRASL
+364 WSKDKELKELCASL
-378 ETINS
+378 ETINT

-404 AEMAIEIEEK
+404 AEMAIETEEI

-419 NILEMVDYFM
+419 NILQMVDYFM

-439 DLANAEWQARDVR
+439 ELANAEWQARDVR
-452 QRGNDVVEKEKLD
+452 QRGNDVVNKEKLD
-465 TLYAENPIGSDDW
+465 ALYAENPIGDDDW
-478 FYHHPDTMTFEAVY
+478 FFHHPDTMTFEAVY
-492 FNPDSNAGGQYVI
+492 FNPDSTAGGQYVI

-516 VEQTNDRDS
+516 VEQTNDTQS

-555 SRPAD
+555 NRTAD

-565 DEVMNSLI
+565 DEVMTSLI
-573 TTVAKGVDDPV
+573 TTVAKEVDDPV
-584 LSSYIEETQ
+584 LSSHIEDT
-593 VATDNAD
+593 
-600 TKVYTGDDALKNA
+600 TKVYTGDNALKNA

-649 NAYGYTDSDML
+649 NAYGYMDADML

-669 LFERDVPIYMLYD
+669 LFVRDVPIYMLYD

-704 TREDWDAIKDQ
+704 TREDWDAIKDEV
-715 IPPMDMEVVRQKREQ
+715 PPMDLELIKQKREQ

-752 DIRFMNSDYLRE
+752 DIRFMNSEYLRE
-764 KGIEPQYENYEL
+764 KGIEPQYENYDL
-776 VYTGALTQDGSQ
+776 VYTGALNRDGRQ

-833 IGYKELTNFRNTDNH
+833 IGYTELHNFRNTDNH

-855 MEDDFGMIDGVI
+855 LEDDYGMIDGVI
-867 NNGRKEPVKAPA
+867 NNGAKEPTKAPA
-879 PKKEETKTKKPSV
+879 PKKEETKAKKPSV

-897 QYQEEDRKATTQ
+897 QYQDEDRKATTQ

>member
-1 MAENEKQTNKERLK
+1 MPENEKQTNKERLK

-23 GIQDLFQSDKYAQ
+23 GIQDLFQSDKYAE

-76 RNVMKGEKGI
+76 RNVLKGEKGI

-91 TPFKKKIEQEK
+91 TPYKKKIEQEK

-128 MFKPVTV
+128 MYKPVTV

-150 SDLTGNVQN
+150 SDLQGNVQN

-168 RASPVPIE
+168 RSSPVPIE
-176 IIPIRDGSD
+176 IIPIRDGAD

-190 DDQKIAIREGMSEV
+190 DNQKIAIREGMSEV
-204 QTVSAVVHEIGHA
+204 QTVSAVVHEIAHS

-229 DATKYQ
+229 NAPKYQ

-241 IPALFSNGRVTPADI
+241 VPALFSNGRVSLADL
-256 PEGMYCY
+256 PEGLYRY

-271 PGMPVMVENHVVVNH
+271 PGMPVTIEQNVAVNH
-286 AGSIITAKPLD
+286 AGAIITAKPLD
-297 LGEDGRLALTEDE
+297 LGEEGRLYLTEEE
-310 GLNFVGGEISAYR
+310 GLNFVGGEISMQR
-323 FFNEQRKDRHTEEVE
+323 FFNEQQKDRNTEEVE

-346 CAYYGIETGENS
+346 CAYYGIATGENS

-404 AEMAIEIEEK
+404 AEMAIETEEK

-452 QRGNDVVEKEKLD
+452 QRGNDVVQKEKLD
-465 TLYAENPIGSDDW
+465 ALYAENPIGNDDW
-478 FYHHPDTMTFEAVY
+478 FYHHPDSMTFEAVY

-516 VEQTNDRDS
+516 VEQTNDAQS
-525 FFEFLEERASHTE
+525 FFEFLEKRASHTE

-555 SRPAD
+555 NRTAD

-565 DEVMNSLI
+565 DEVMTSLI
-573 TTVAKGVDDPV
+573 TTVAKEVDDPV

-593 VATDNAD
+593 STEEHTADDVAESPAD
-600 TKVYTGDDALKNA
+600 TADTIE
-613 LNDFVD
+613 

-628 EPVQAPDNGY
+628 EPVQAPENGY

-649 NAYGYTDSDML
+649 NAYGYMDSDML

-669 LFERDVPIYMLYD
+669 LFERDVPIYMLYE

-704 TREDWDAIKDQ
+704 TREDWDAIKNEV
-715 IPPMDMEVVRQKREQ
+715 PPMDLEIIKQKREQ
-730 AFHESPGDTYA
+730 AFLESPGDTYA
-741 IYQLKRDDATA
+741 IYQLKNDDTVAEL
-752 DIRFMNSDYLRE
+752 RFMNSDHLKV
-764 KGIEPQYENYEL
+764 KGVEPQYDNYEL

-833 IGYKELTNFRNTDNH
+833 IGYKELHNFRSTDNH

-855 MEDDFGMIDGVI
+855 LEDDYGMIDGVI
-867 NNGRKEPVKAPA
+867 NNAPKEPVKAPA
-879 PKKEETKTKKPSV
+879 PKKEETKAKKPSV

-897 QYQEEDRKATTQ
+897 QYQDEDRKATTQ